1 MLTYNDLLEC
11 GEDEEKRKAFLL
23 RAINEHEN
31 SEKFK
36 IGQIAGEFYRGNDPI
51 LEKVQKII
59 YDMQGIGHNDIFSP
73 NHKIYSNFYFVFVT
87 QMIAYSLGN
96 GVSFDSKA
104 VREKLG
110 TGFDHDVMKVLEYA
124 ANDGEAYAY
133 VKSNGKIV
141 PFSIGSD
148 KKKAIFIPLFDED
161 NGRLMAG
168 ISYWR
173 LDENKPLRINLFE
186 KDGITEY
193 KQLNGKSVEIL
204 KPKRKYKRK
213 NLAYPYFGESV
224 EIDDQNADISAL
236 PIARL
241 CFINNQSYI
250 KNRVNTLAAYNVLL
264 SKMVNNSE
272 ESDLIYWVFKNCDAM
287 DAIDDAE
294 QVADLIKRHILHL
307 KEGVEADPHQ
317 LTAPYEGT
325 QATLEL
331 LRKQLF
337 YDFMAI
343 DFERVSGGN
352 ITTSEIKQGYEN
364 MNLKADKVEMCL
376 IDFINEVLSLM
387 GFDKNEKFRF
397 PRPKNINVLEAAQVA
412 IMTATYMGEEET
424 TKTICDIMGKIDEFD
439 KIQARKVAERTTDF
453 DIDKEEKNT
462 EEKQNE

>member
-96 GVSFDSKA
+96 GVSFDNKA

-124 ANDGEAYAY
+124 TNDGEAYAY
-133 VKSNGKIV
+133 ILGSKII
-141 PFSIGSD
+141 PMSIGCD
-148 KKKAIFIPLFDED
+148 KRKPIFIPLFDEED
-161 NGRLMAG
+161 GILRAG
-168 ISYWR
+168 LRYWR
-173 LDENKPLRINLFE
+173 LDDNAPLRITFFE
-186 KDGITEY
+186 EDGITEY
-193 KQLNGKSVEIL
+193 KQPNGKSVEVL
-204 KPKRKYKRK
+204 KPKRKYKPK
-213 NLAYPYFGESV
+213 VKAYPYFGESV
-224 EIDDQNADISAL
+224 EIVDQNTAVSVL

-241 CFINNQSYI
+241 SFINDQSYI
-250 KNRVNTLAAYNVLL
+250 KNRVNTLTAYNALL

-272 ESDLIYWVFKNCDAM
+272 ESDLIYWVLRNCNAM
-287 DAIDDAE
+287 DEADDAE
-294 QVADLIKRHILHL
+294 FVVNLIKSHVLHL
-307 KEGVEADPHQ
+307 QDTVEADPHQ

-337 YDFMAI
+337 YDFMAV

-364 MNLKADKVEMCL
+364 MNLKADKVEMC
-376 IDFINEVLSLM
+376 ITDFILEVLALM
-387 GFDKNEKFRF
+387 GFDENEKFHF
-397 PRPKNINVLEAAQVA
+397 TRPKNINESEAIQ
-412 IMTATYMGEEET
+412 TAVIAAPYMGDEET
-424 TKTICDIMGKIDEFD
+424 TKTICEITGKIDEFE
-439 KIQARKVAERTTDF
+439 KIQERKAAERITGF
-453 DIDKEEKNT
+453 DNNEEEKNT